1 MAKIISDEIKFKIV
15 DLLKET
21 DLSNNE
27 IASRVGVSKDFVT
40 KLNRKLNIRDSER
53 GLVRPW
59 TQRELYVL
67 KENFSRMT
75 FEQLAYKLERT
86 ERSVKEKARRIG
98 LRKREREDR
107 VPARRKDKPLPVRQ
121 RQRIVI
127 DDSYITKKP
136 LPK

>member
-15 DLLKET
+15 DLLRET
-21 DLSNNE
+21 DLTNNE

-59 TQRELYVL
+59 TQRDLYIL

-75 FEQLAYKLERT
+75 FEQLAYKLERS
-86 ERSVKEKARRIG
+86 ERSVREKARRIG
-98 LRKREREDR
+98 LKKRAQENQ
-107 VPARRKDKPLPVRQ
+107 VPIKKKEKLPTIKRGTIAIDISDYLAR
-121 RQRIVI
+121 
-127 DDSYITKKP
+127 P